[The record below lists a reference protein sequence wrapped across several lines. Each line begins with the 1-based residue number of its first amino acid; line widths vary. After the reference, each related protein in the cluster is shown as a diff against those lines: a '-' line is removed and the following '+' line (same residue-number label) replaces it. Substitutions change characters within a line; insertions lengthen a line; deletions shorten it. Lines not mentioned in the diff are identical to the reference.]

1 MFVISEEDLQIKTY
15 IRQED
20 GSVDAQQ
27 PSFKLTPMQE
37 KCDMYRCLFVCEI
50 KGNEGDSN
58 MPGSS
63 SPTPLET
70 GAGDWK

>member
-1 MFVISEEDLQIKTY
+1 MLRGGRMFVISEEDLQIKTY

-37 KCDMYRCLFVCEI
+37 KCDM
-50 KGNEGDSN
+50 
-58 MPGSS
+58 
-63 SPTPLET
+63 
-70 GAGDWK
+70 